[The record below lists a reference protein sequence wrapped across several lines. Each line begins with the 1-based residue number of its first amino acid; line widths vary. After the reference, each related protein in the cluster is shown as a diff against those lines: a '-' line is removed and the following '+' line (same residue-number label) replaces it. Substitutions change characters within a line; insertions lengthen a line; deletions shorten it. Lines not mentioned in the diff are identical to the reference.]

1 MRHTGT
7 DVNPM
12 LREKN
17 RLPTA
22 GDTTKLAATLSEGV

>member
-22 GDTTKLAATLSEGV
+22 SDTTKLAAN